1 MNRELKRVSVVML
14 IMFLVLF
21 GAATIIQVAQAD
33 SLASDAR
40 NTRTLFDSFRAQRGP
55 IMAGDT
61 VVAQSLP
68 VDDDFRFLRQYTNPL
83 VYAPVTGFFTLNQGL
98 SGIESAENSFLTG
111 NNSSQF
117 LEQMNSI
124 LTGRPA
130 QGASVNLTIRPE
142 VQQAAWDALGTY
154 QGAVVVTEVATGKVL
169 AMVSKPS
176 FDPNILA
183 AHNSNDVIDYYA
195 ALDNDPAQPLINRT
209 IGALN
214 PPGSTFKLVIA
225 AALLE
230 SGQFTPESTVPN
242 LVRLPLPGTDV
253 EVRNAGGETCGP
265 GEEVS
270 LATAVSLSCN
280 IPMAEFG
287 MALGYRPIVDMAKR
301 FGFNASFDIP
311 MTTAESHVPQVM
323 DEPQTALASFGQF
336 DVRATPLQMAL
347 VSATI
352 ANGGVEMNPTLIES
366 ITSSDLRPVTTF
378 AAREYSRP
386 ISAQTA
392 AQITAMMQASV
403 SNGAATNAS
412 IENVSVAGKT
422 GTAENG
428 PDEPYTLWF
437 TGFAPAEGE
446 SKYAITVVVENG
458 GGMGT
463 NGYGNLIAAPIARA
477 VLEAVLHK

>member
-1 MNRELKRVSVVML
+1 VNRELKRVSVVML

-130 QGASVNLTIRPE
+130 QGASVNLTLRPE
-142 VQQAAWDALGTY
+142 VQHAAWDALGTY
-154 QGAVVVTEVATGKVL
+154 QGAVVVTEAATGKVL

-183 AHNSNDVIDYYA
+183 AHNSSDVIDYYA

-287 MALGYRPIVDMAKR
+287 MALGYRPIVDMAKK
-301 FGFNASFDIP
+301 FGFNASFEVPI
-311 MTTAESHVPQVM
+311 TTAESHIPQVM

-352 ANGGVEMNPTLIES
+352 ANGGVEMYPTLIES
-366 ITSSDLRPVTTF
+366 ITASDLRPITTF

-446 SKYAITVVVENG
+446 SKYAVTVVVENG

-477 VLEAVLHK
+477 VLEAVLLQ

>member
-1 MNRELKRVSVVML
+1 VNRELKRVSVVML

-130 QGASVNLTIRPE
+130 QGASVNLTLRPE
-142 VQQAAWDALGTY
+142 VQHAAWDALGTY
-154 QGAVVVTEVATGKVL
+154 QGAVVVTEAATGKVL

-183 AHNSNDVIDYYA
+183 AHNSSDVIDYYA

-287 MALGYRPIVDMAKR
+287 MALGYRPIVDMAKK
-301 FGFNASFDIP
+301 FGFNASFEAPI
-311 MTTAESHVPQVM
+311 TTAESHIPQVM

-352 ANGGVEMNPTLIES
+352 ANGGVEMYPTLIES
-366 ITSSDLRPVTTF
+366 ITASDLRPLTTF

-446 SKYAITVVVENG
+446 SKYAVTVVVENG

-477 VLEAVLHK
+477 VLEAVLLQ

>member
-21 GAATIIQVAQAD
+21 AAASIIQVAQAD
-33 SLASDAR
+33 NLASDGR

-55 IMAGDT
+55 IMAGNT

-68 VDDDFRFLRQYTNPL
+68 VGDDFRFLRQYNNPL

-124 LTGRPA
+124 LTGRAA
-130 QGASVNLTIRPE
+130 QGASVNLTLRPDI
-142 VQQAAWDALGTY
+142 QQAAWDALGTY
-154 QGAVVVTEVATGKVL
+154 QGAVVVTEVATGKIL

-183 AHNSNDVIDYYA
+183 SHNSSDVIDYYA
-195 ALDNDPAQPLINRT
+195 ALDMDPAQPLINRT

-242 LVRLPLPGTDV
+242 LTRLPLPGTDV

-265 GEEVS
+265 GDQVS
-270 LATAVSLSCN
+270 LSTAVSLSCN

-301 FGFNASFDIP
+301 LGFNASFDVP
-311 MTTAESHVPQVM
+311 MTTAESHIPQVM

-336 DVRATPLQMAL
+336 DVRATPLQMAM

-352 ANGGVEMNPTLIES
+352 ANGGVEMYPTLIES
-366 ITSSDLRPVTTF
+366 ITASDLRPVTTF

-386 ISAQTA
+386 MSAQTA
-392 AQITAMMQASV
+392 AQISAMMQASV

>member
-1 MNRELKRVSVVML
+1 VNRELKRVSVVML
-14 IMFLVLF
+14 IMFLGLF
-21 GAATIIQVAQAD
+21 GAATVIQVAQAD
-33 SLASDAR
+33 NLASDGR

-61 VVAQSLP
+61 VVAQSIP
-68 VDDDFRFLRQYTNPL
+68 SDDDFRFLRQYTNPL
-83 VYAPVTGFFTLNQGL
+83 LYAPVTGFFTLNQGL

-111 NNSSQF
+111 SNSSQF
-117 LEQMNSI
+117 LEQLNSI

-130 QGASVNLTIRPE
+130 QGASVNLTIRPD
-142 VQQAAWDALGTY
+142 VQQAAWDALGDY
-154 QGAVVVTEVATGKVL
+154 QGAVVVTETATGKIL

-176 FDPNILA
+176 FDPNVLA
-183 AHNSNDVIDYYA
+183 AHNSDEVIDYYS
-195 ALDNDPAQPLINRT
+195 ALDNAPAQPLINRT

-214 PPGSTFKLVIA
+214 PPGSTFKLIVA

-230 SGQFTPESTVPN
+230 SGQYTPESTMPN
-242 LVRLPLPGTDV
+242 LARLGLPGTDV
-253 EVRNAGGETCGP
+253 EIRNAGGETCGP
-265 GEEVS
+265 GEQVT

-287 MALGYRPIVDMAKR
+287 MALGYKPIVDMAKK
-301 FGFNASFDIP
+301 FGFNASFDVP
-311 MTTAESHVPQVM
+311 MTTAESHIPQVM

-336 DVRATPLQMAL
+336 DVRATPLQVAL
-347 VSATI
+347 VSAAI
-352 ANGGVEMNPTLIES
+352 ANGGVEMYPTLIES
-366 ITSSDLRPVTTF
+366 ITASDLRPITTF
-378 AAREYSRP
+378 TPREFSRP

-392 AQITAMMQASV
+392 AQISAMMQASV

-412 IENVSVAGKT
+412 IDTVSVAGKT

-437 TGFAPAEGE
+437 TGFAPAENE
-446 SKYAITVVVENG
+446 PKYAITVVVENG

-463 NGYGNLIAAPIARA
+463 NGYGNLIAAPIARV
-477 VLEAVLHK
+477 VLEAVLKQ

>member
-1 MNRELKRVSVVML
+1 ML
-14 IMFLVLF
+14 VMFLALF
-21 GAATIIQVAQAD
+21 GAATVIQVIQAD
-33 SLASDAR
+33 SLASDGR
-40 NTRTLFDSFRAQRGP
+40 NTRTLYDSFRAQRGP

-61 VVAQSLP
+61 VLAQSVP
-68 VDDDFRFLRQYTNPL
+68 VDDDFRFLRQYANPL

-98 SGIESAENSFLTG
+98 SGIEATENSYLTG
-111 NNSSQF
+111 SNSSQF

-124 LTGRPA
+124 LTGRAA
-130 QGASVNLTIRPE
+130 QGASVNLTIRPD
-142 VQQAAWDALGTY
+142 VQQVAWDALGNY
-154 QGAVVVTEVATGKVL
+154 QGAVVVTEVETGKIL

-183 AHNSNDVIDYYA
+183 GHNSGEVIDYYD
-195 ALDNDPAQPLINRT
+195 ALDNDPTEPLINRT

-214 PPGSTFKLVIA
+214 PPGSTFKLVVA

-230 SGQFTPESTVPN
+230 SGQYTPESTVPN
-242 LVRLPLPGTDV
+242 LERLGLPGTDV
-253 EVRNAGGETCGP
+253 EIRNAGGDTCGP
-265 GEEVS
+265 GDQVS

-287 MALGYRPIVDMAKR
+287 MALGYKPIVDMAKK
-301 FGFNASFDIP
+301 FGFNASFEVP
-311 MTTAESHVPQVM
+311 MTTAESHIPQVM

-336 DVRATPLQMAL
+336 DVRATPLQVAL
-347 VSATI
+347 VSAAI
-352 ANGGVEMNPTLIES
+352 ANGGVEMYPSLIES
-366 ITSSDLRPVTTF
+366 ITASDLRPITTF
-378 AAREYSRP
+378 SPREYSRP

-392 AQITAMMQASV
+392 AQISAMMQASV

-437 TGFAPAEGE
+437 TGFAPADSEP
-446 SKYAITVVVENG
+446 KYAVTVVVENG

-463 NGYGNLIAAPIARA
+463 NGYGNLIAAPIARV
-477 VLEAVLHK
+477 VLEAVLLQ